1 MELIF
6 SEIFKALGY
15 LLMAGVV
22 FFAFNIAKD
31 SADKGKQK
39 TVLWKGFLCC
49 CAIALFTSLTLGDA
63 TCEEQT
69 DPIRGGCEAYAD
81 DGYEPTIEQ
90 RVANFAYFLTLLYIP
105 VALGAFRGNDKQLS
119 QTLLDI

>member
-6 SEIFKALGY
+6 EEIFKALGY
-15 LLMAGVV
+15 LLIAGVA
-22 FFAFNIAKD
+22 FFAFSIARDKA
-31 SADKGKQK
+31 SAGKLK
-39 TVLWKGFLCC
+39 TVLWKGFLYC

-81 DGYEPTIEQ
+81 DGYEPTTEQ

-105 VALGAFRGNDKQLS
+105 VVLGAFRGNDKQLS
-119 QTLLDI
+119 